1 MNGKKNDS
9 PSASS
14 AALVLLLAAMAT
26 ASEPRRG
33 FYFGTD
39 TGASMAPGIESTR
52 SNVGIPTNCDQWLEE
67 FTFDDGDTVPLPLED
82 CIPRALPG
90 SPNPFDL
97 GGGLL
102 AGAKVGYAVHN
113 FRVEA
118 EFLHREQSGD
128 HLPLI
133 VPGDEK
139 QLEFVERSEKISDF
153 RTNGFFANLH
163 YDFNGMSD
171 KLVPH
176 LGVGL
181 GFMRTTMDYSA
192 TSIRTN
198 DREELIG
205 LGRNPAAAGTASLAN
220 EVLSDNLPGYQLTA
234 GLTYAF
240 GERFFAGIKLRYGG
254 ALGDFEDGDNPW
266 KPLRGHASTVGPPGE
281 PGGDLP
287 VRYGIT
293 VGGLNFWG
301 VSVVLNHY
309 L

>member
-1 MNGKKNDS
+1 M
-9 PSASS
+9 
-14 AALVLLLAAMAT
+14 
-26 ASEPRRG
+26 
-33 FYFGTD
+33 
-39 TGASMAPGIESTR
+39 
-52 SNVGIPTNCDQWLEE
+52 
-67 FTFDDGDTVPLPLED
+67 
-82 CIPRALPG
+82 
-90 SPNPFDL
+90 
-97 GGGLL
+97 
-102 AGAKVGYAVHN
+102 
-113 FRVEA
+113 
-118 EFLHREQSGD
+118 
-128 HLPLI
+128 
-133 VPGDEK
+133 PGDEK

-181 GFMRTTMDYSA
+181 GFMRTTMDYAA

-234 GLTYAF
+234 GLTYAFGERFFAGIKLRYGGALGDFEACRSDLCGF